1 VTRVPSL
8 ARPEAMMKPTIV
20 ALAALLALGARPAA
34 AQETL
39 RHELALQLLEAMR
52 MPDQIQA
59 SIATVVATQTRLNP
73 DVPGLR
79 EVLRDFLARYVTWEA
94 MKEEYAEMY
103 AGAFTE
109 EELREMAT
117 FYRTP
122 TGQKLARATPQ
133 LTRLGAELGERTL
146 RAHAAE
152 LDQMLARR
160 LEAAP
165 APP

>member
-1 VTRVPSL
+1 MIR
-8 ARPEAMMKPTIV
+8 PTILL
-20 ALAALLALGARPAA
+20 LAALVAAGARPAA
-34 AQETL
+34 AQEPL

-52 MPDQIQA
+52 MPEQIQS
-59 SIATVVATQTRLNP
+59 SIATVVATQARLNP
-73 DVPGLR
+73 DVPGLA
-79 EVLRDFLARYVTWEA
+79 EVLRDFLARYVTWDA
-94 MKEEYAEMY
+94 MKEEYAEIY

-109 EELREMAT
+109 EELREMAA

-152 LDQMLARR
+152 LDEMIARR
-160 LEAAP
+160 ATAAN
-165 APP
+165 PPP

>member
-1 VTRVPSL
+1 MIR
-8 ARPEAMMKPTIV
+8 PTILL
-20 ALAALLALGARPAA
+20 LAALVAAGARPAA
-34 AQETL
+34 AQEPL

-52 MPDQIQA
+52 MPEQIQS
-59 SIATVVATQTRLNP
+59 SIATVVATQARLNP
-73 DVPGLR
+73 DVPGLA
-79 EVLRDFLARYVTWEA
+79 EVLRDFLARYVTWDA
-94 MKEEYAEMY
+94 MKEEYAEIY

-109 EELREMAT
+109 EELREMAA

-152 LDQMLARR
+152 LDEMIARR
-160 LEAAP
+160 AA
-165 APP
+165 AANPPP

>member
-1 VTRVPSL
+1 
-8 ARPEAMMKPTIV
+8 MMKRTILV
-20 ALAALLALGARPAA
+20 LAALVALGARPAA
-34 AQETL
+34 AQEPL

-52 MPDQIQA
+52 MPEQIQA
-59 SIATVVATQTRLNP
+59 SLATVVATQTRLNP
-73 DVPGLR
+73 DIPGLQ
-79 EVLRDFLARYVTWEA
+79 EALRDFLGRYLTWDA
-94 MKEEYAEMY
+94 LKEEYAEIY

-109 EELREMAT
+109 EELREMAA

-122 TGQKLARATPQ
+122 TGQKLARSTPQ

-152 LDQMLARR
+152 LDEMIARR
-160 LEAAP
+160 VGAGT

>member
-1 VTRVPSL
+1 MPN
-8 ARPEAMMKPTIV
+8 AFPAPPMMKPTIL
-20 ALAALLALGARPAA
+20 ALAALLAVGARPAA
-34 AQETL
+34 AQEPL

-52 MPDQIQA
+52 MPEQIQA
-59 SIATVVATQTRLNP
+59 SLATVVATQARLYP
-73 DVPGLR
+73 DVPGLP
-79 EVLRDFLARYVTWEA
+79 EVLREFLARYVTWDA
-94 MKEEYAEMY
+94 MKEEYAELY

-109 EELREMAT
+109 EELREMTA
-117 FYRTP
+117 FYRGA

-152 LDQMLARR
+152 LDAMIARR
-160 LEAAP
+160 VGAGT